1 MTTKQE
7 LLDKIGELKAKVKE
21 IDKPK
26 PTGVI
31 YDEPD
36 EGDNILV
43 LGQEEDVSHSGYS
56 AIWKP
61 EFTQG
66 HLFYDEAS
74 AIHTGKV
81 RAIRHRL
88 AGFCA
93 KAWSDAGRVIDW
105 EDGGQVKYSSL
116 WSFPDDSIEFNSRWH
131 RKAGDFHLPTD
142 DLTELKK
149 QFTNAELKLAITG
162 EL

>member
-7 LLDKIGELKAKVKE
+7 LLDKIEELKAKVKE

-88 AGFCA
+88 AGVCA
-93 KAWSDAGRVIDW
+93 KAWRDAGKVVDW
-105 EDGGQVKYSSL
+105 SDKRQHKHNL
-116 WSFPDDSIEFNSRWH
+116 CWRFDSESIGFDYWVTT
-131 RKAGDFHLPTD
+131 KAGDFHLPTY

-149 QFTNAELKLAITG
+149 QFTSAELKLAITG
-162 EL
+162 